1 MEWVNNFY
9 NKQFQ
14 LYKEGLTG
22 PNEEHEEILTKIE
35 TLASKPFQS
44 ILELGAG
51 GGEFAIT
58 AAKKGYDVSAV
69 ELVGSRV
76 DYMKKL
82 KNEHNLI
89 GELEIIEG
97 DFYEVD
103 LPKSFDVICY
113 IDGFGIGDDHDQQK
127 LLKRMSN
134 WLKPDGCI
142 LIDIY
147 APWYWAS
154 VAGQEMMVGSK
165 LRKYD
170 FDFLNC
176 RMLDTWFDGDENVTQ
191 SLRCYSPQDLKMLLE
206 DTGLMLVDI
215 KPGGAMNYKTWQ
227 YHENVD
233 LDEAMS
239 YMAKLVPGQGC
250 R

>member
-1 MEWVNNFY
+1 MEWVKNFY
-9 NKQFQ
+9 DKQFQ
-14 LYKEGLTG
+14 LYKDGFKG

-35 TLASKPFQS
+35 TFASRPFQS

-58 AAKKGYDVSAV
+58 AAKKGYDVTAV
-69 ELVGSRV
+69 ELVTSRI

-82 KNEHNLI
+82 KSELRLI
-89 GELEIIEG
+89 GDLEIIEG
-97 DFYEVD
+97 DFYKVELD
-103 LPKSFDVICY
+103 KSFDVICY
-113 IDGFGIGDDHDQQK
+113 IDGFVIGDDQDQHK
-127 LLKRMSN
+127 LLKRLSN

-147 APWYWAS
+147 TPWYWAS
-154 VAGQEMMVGSK
+154 VAGQKMRTGST

-170 FDFLNC
+170 FDFMNC
-176 RMLDTWFDGDENVTQ
+176 RMLDTWFDEDGKVTQ

-206 DTGLMLVDI
+206 NTDLMLVDI
-215 KPGGAMNYKTWQ
+215 KPGGAMNYKTWE

-233 LDEAMS
+233 LNEAMS
-239 YMAKLVPGQGC
+239 YMVKLVKK
-250 R
+250 

>member
-1 MEWVNNFY
+1 MKWVKNFY
-9 NKQFQ
+9 DKQFQ

-35 TLASKPFQS
+35 KMASKPFQS

-51 GGEFAIT
+51 GGEFAII
-58 AAKKGYDVSAV
+58 AAKKGYFVTAV
-69 ELVGSRV
+69 ELVTSRI

-82 KNEHNLI
+82 KSEHNLI
-89 GELEIIEG
+89 RELEIVEG
-97 DFYEVD
+97 DFYEVE
-103 LPKSFDVICY
+103 LHNSYDVICY
-113 IDGFGIGDDHDQQK
+113 IDGFGIGEDQDQHK

-147 APWYWAS
+147 TPWYWAS
-154 VAGQEMMVGSK
+154 VAGQEMAVENT

-176 RMLDTWFDGDENVTQ
+176 RMLDTWFDGEGSVTQ
-191 SLRCYSPQDLKMLLE
+191 SLRCYSPQDLKKLLE
-206 DTGLMLVDI
+206 TTELTLVDI
-215 KPGGAMNYKTWQ
+215 EPGGAMNYKTWE
-227 YHENVD
+227 YHEHVD
-233 LDEAMS
+233 LNEAMS
-239 YMAKLVPGQGC
+239 YMVKLVKE
-250 R
+250 